1 MVSETYIGSVLLS
14 LIEGFPSRVE
24 SNPLMLLSFIIP
36 ILIIWISSLSIR
48 GFARR
53 RKIDGPPTL
62 EQRREKFVIPVD
74 FFTSESEHV
83 RKLDMDHFLDP
94 IGADFD
100 HIQEFPDYFQTLR
113 KQYIKYSRM
122 ATSSRKKRKETGK
135 RKQLETFNE
144 ILDLYNRLRRTR
156 FDTVEFEEERK

>member
-1 MVSETYIGSVLLS
+1 MVSETYIGSVLVS

-36 ILIIWISSLSIR
+36 MLIIWFSSLAIR

-62 EQRREKFVIPVD
+62 EQRREKFVIPAD
-74 FFTSESEHV
+74 FFTNESEHV
-83 RKLDMDHFLDP
+83 RKLDLDHFLQP
-94 IGADFD
+94 IGEDF
-100 HIQEFPDYFQTLR
+100 ELLRSFPDHFYNLR
-113 KQYIKYSRM
+113 KQYVKYSRM
-122 ATSSRKKRKETGK
+122 ATSSRKKRKETGE